1 MIIDLDDWEK
11 LPTQKEIYYEDK
23 TETLMFAAGLGSG
36 KSYVLCRKL
45 LKLSAINRNVA
56 GGLLCPS
63 YPDYKRDIE
72 PMLET
77 LLQENLKMT
86 EGVHYK
92 YNRSEKTWR
101 FCWSKAPIYVFTADR
116 PIAGP
121 NLGYGGVNEFSLIPK
136 DRMNEFL
143 RRIRVKE
150 TKLKQKI
157 LVGTPE
163 DQYGYLEEFIDQYQA
178 MNKENENAFKILH
191 ASTTENTFID
201 DNYTKHLMG
210 TLDKRSLEVF
220 MSGQIVRIAG
230 DYFYYAFSPTENLS
244 EDCIY
249 NKELQVHIG
258 MDFNVGRMT
267 STFWHDMGHRTECF
281 DELLIEGNS
290 NTQDMCRAIKARFP
304 ANMCILYPDASAKAR
319 KTSGK
324 SDLQTLQDEGFKN
337 IRFLSVNPSLR
348 DRQLAMNGRFEKK
361 TTMINPKCKT
371 LIKDLKAVRQE
382 ADFTK
387 NKKNPELTH
396 ASDSMDYFHMTRYHF
411 NIDRAP
417 KTHQF

>member
-11 LPTQKEIYYEDK
+11 LPTQKEVYYEDK

-136 DRMNEFL
+136 DRMN
-143 RRIRVKE
+143 
-150 TKLKQKI
+150 
-157 LVGTPE
+157 
-163 DQYGYLEEFIDQYQA
+163 
-178 MNKENENAFKILH
+178 
-191 ASTTENTFID
+191 
-201 DNYTKHLMG
+201 
-210 TLDKRSLEVF
+210 
-220 MSGQIVRIAG
+220 
-230 DYFYYAFSPTENLS
+230 
-244 EDCIY
+244 
-249 NKELQVHIG
+249 
-258 MDFNVGRMT
+258 
-267 STFWHDMGHRTECF
+267 DMGHRTECF